1 MNTTNQLDLDKK
13 ILSDIVVHTKYARH
27 LEKEN
32 RRENWFEIVTRNKE
46 MHVRKYPM
54 IAGEIEDVYNDF
66 VLTKKVLPSMRSM
79 QFGGRPIEI
88 NNSRIYNCAFL
99 PIDSIYSFSET
110 MFLLLGGTGVGYS
123 VQTHHIENLPE
134 IHKPNY
140 DRKRKYVIQDSIIGW
155 ADAVKVLFKS
165 YTGKI
170 NSHIQFDYSDI
181 REKGALLITAG
192 GRAPGPEPLR
202 LALTKLEGML
212 REKDDNSSLSSLEA
226 HDIMCHIADAVLAG
240 GIRRAAMIALFNIND
255 ASMLSCKIGDWYIRN
270 PQRGRANNSA
280 VILRHKITKS
290 KFHHLWERMKA
301 SRAGEPGIYFTN
313 DMDWGTN
320 PCAEISLRP
329 NQFCNLTE
337 INMSS
342 VVDQEDFEERSK
354 AAAFIGTLQAGDTD
368 FHYLRDIWARTT
380 EKDALLGVSMTGI
393 ASKGNLLLDYVNAT
407 HIVNEENKRVAEIVG
422 INPAARTTSVKPAG
436 TTSLVLGTSS
446 GIHAWHNNYYIRR
459 MRIGKD
465 ESIYPYL
472 KKRHPKLIEDEFF
485 RPEQQSVISV
495 PQRAPKGAITRHESP
510 IDLLERVKFISEN
523 WIHNGYRKG
532 QNHHNVSCTVSV
544 KDNEWDLVRDWMWT
558 NKRHYNGI
566 SVIPFDGGTYKQMP
580 FEDITKKEYEELY
593 SQLKNID
600 LTKVVEAED
609 TTELSA
615 ELACSGGVCTLE

>member
-1 MNTTNQLDLDKK
+1 MNTTNQLDLDKR

-32 RRENWFEIVTRNKE
+32 RRENWLEIVTRNKD

-54 IAGEIEDVYNDF
+54 IAGEIEDVYNKF
-66 VLTKKVLPSMRSM
+66 VLTKRVLPSMRSM

-212 REKDDNSSLSSLEA
+212 REKEDNSSLSSLEA

-240 GIRRAAMIALFNIND
+240 GIRRAAMIALFNLND
-255 ASMLSCKIGDWYIRN
+255 SAMLSCKIGDWYIRN

-301 SRAGEPGIYFTN
+301 SKAGEPGIYFTN

-320 PCAEISLRP
+320 PCAEISLRS

-342 VVDQEDFEERSK
+342 VNGQEDFNQRAK
-354 AAAFIGTLQAGDTD
+354 AAAFIGTLQGGYTD
-368 FHYLRDIWARTT
+368 FHYLRDVWARTT

-393 ASKGNLLLDYVNAT
+393 ASKGNLLLDYSSAT
-407 HIVNEENKRVAEIVG
+407 HVVNDENKRVAEIIG

-436 TTSLVLGTSS
+436 CQIPSTKIRTTDGDMSLYDIFKKNGIELNDKLNEYREWYDVNTDIKVYDDNGNENSITKLFINGTEETVKFTMEDGSIIECTPHHKFMMS
-446 GIHAWHNNYYIRR
+446 DGTWKQAIDITEDDDWHSN
-459 MRIGKD
+459 KD
-465 ESIYPYL
+465 E
-472 KKRHPKLIEDEFF
+472 
-485 RPEQQSVISV
+485 
-495 PQRAPKGAITRHESP
+495 
-510 IDLLERVKFISEN
+510 
-523 WIHNGYRKG
+523 
-532 QNHHNVSCTVSV
+532 
-544 KDNEWDLVRDWMWT
+544 
-558 NKRHYNGI
+558 
-566 SVIPFDGGTYKQMP
+566 
-580 FEDITKKEYEELY
+580 
-593 SQLKNID
+593 LKNKLKEQIQ
-600 LTKVVEAED
+600 
-609 TTELSA
+609 
-615 ELACSGGVCTLE
+615 